1 MKDKTVIEALAE
13 VYPQLYLDPNRVD
26 KETYRSVV
34 LAGEMPEIRSLAHFR
49 QSPQD
54 SSETVETPAGRVQVV
69 SIRDRGDYERLVR
82 CMMAAKEGPLA
93 PVPATQGASTLT
105 VFNWPRIRAHQE
117 KFLAE
122 QRAAGNPDPDW
133 SKEFQCFLSVK
144 ENYIDMLVVLSWGP
158 YSAVPAE
165 KAGWPEDSWLE
176 TSLAI
181 RKYHELTH
189 VICRRQYPDRVEAVW
204 DELVA
209 DAIGIYGALGRFD
222 PALEKLFLGIA
233 GDRYAGGRLENYTD
247 SAAQLAGMVSR
258 TLEGFAQLFADHP
271 GAEPFAM
278 IPLLQERQRGWKERP

>member
-34 LAGEMPEIRSLAHFR
+34 LAGEMPETRNLAHFR
-49 QSPQD
+49 QSSQD

-133 SKEFQCFLSVK
+133 SKEFQRFLSVK

-181 RKYHELTH
+181 RSPPCTRWTCSCARPTGRSLTP
-189 VICRRQYPDRVEAVW
+189 CACCTSWAATTSPCACPGKRPDAHNTAK
-204 DELVA
+204 LPLP
-209 DAIGIYGALGRFD
+209 G
-222 PALEKLFLGIA
+222 KLFYLPLAIPICTVYNPIKSYLVNRNLFFIA
-233 GDRYAGGRLENYTD
+233 PSGAVRRLSWNC
-247 SAAQLAGMVSR
+247 
-258 TLEGFAQLFADHP
+258 
-271 GAEPFAM
+271 
-278 IPLLQERQRGWKERP
+278 